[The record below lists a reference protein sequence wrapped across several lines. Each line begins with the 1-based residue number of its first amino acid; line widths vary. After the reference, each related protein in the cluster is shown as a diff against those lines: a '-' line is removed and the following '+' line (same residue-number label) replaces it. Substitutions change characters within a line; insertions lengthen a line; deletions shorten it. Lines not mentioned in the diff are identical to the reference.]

1 MIKDYG
7 SLRHNAKANI
17 EAGGSYLPNL
27 YINCGMGSRGLSYA
41 PLSAEILAS
50 ELAGETAILD
60 EDLRLALH
68 PARFMIRDLKK
79 KRL

>member
-1 MIKDYG
+1 
-7 SLRHNAKANI
+7 
-17 EAGGSYLPNL
+17 
-27 YINCGMGSRGLSYA
+27 MGSRGLSYA